1 MAVEALFNASYDDLL
16 KRARIE
22 SANDEQT
29 VALVNMSV
37 SEVRIGFY
45 KTLGATRVS
54 EIIGYALVDN
64 PSTEEQILRADA
76 ANIEALWLTYLLL
89 PRLPTTFMAGGHTVN
104 QEWNE
109 EPLTRDAESS
119 QEYLDKLK
127 EQIDSGLSDL
137 VEDPDDY
144 QSQNVRASSIGAEE
158 PYLLKDNYP
167 AYGVFN
173 R

>member
-64 PSTEEQILRADA
+64 
-76 ANIEALWLTYLLL
+76 
-89 PRLPTTFMAGGHTVN
+89 
-104 QEWNE
+104 
-109 EPLTRDAESS
+109 
-119 QEYLDKLK
+119 K
-127 EQIDSGLSDL
+127 
-137 VEDPDDY
+137 
-144 QSQNVRASSIGAEE
+144 
-158 PYLLKDNYP
+158 
-167 AYGVFN
+167 N
-173 R
+173 RY

>member
-1 MAVEALFNASYDDLL
+1 MAVEALFNATYEDLL

-22 SANDEQT
+22 TAEEEQT

-45 KTLGATRVS
+45 KTLGSDRVA
-54 EIIGYALVDN
+54 EIQGYALVEN
-64 PSTEEQILRADA
+64 PSTDEEILRADA

-89 PRLPTTFMAGGHTVN
+89 PRLPNLFMAGGSLVN
-104 QEWNE
+104 QNWNE
-109 EPLTRDAESS
+109 EPLTRDSENL
-119 QEYLDKLK
+119 QEFLDRLK

-144 QSQNVRASSIGAEE
+144 QSQTVRASSIGADE
-158 PYLLKDNYP
+158 PYLLKDNYS

>member
-1 MAVEALFNASYDDLL
+1 
-16 KRARIE
+16 
-22 SANDEQT
+22 
-29 VALVNMSV
+29 
-37 SEVRIGFY
+37 
-45 KTLGATRVS
+45 
-54 EIIGYALVDN
+54 
-64 PSTEEQILRADA
+64 
-76 ANIEALWLTYLLL
+76 
-89 PRLPTTFMAGGHTVN
+89 MAGGHTVN

-144 QSQNVRASSIGAEE
+144 QSQTVRASSIGAEE